1 MVVGT
6 KAQVFH
12 GTADRTAGGL
22 VKSNLFQDKEDGR
35 IKSKAQSKAGKQN
48 PALKA
53 WRSALEQA
61 GGLQEDKKFKPIK
74 KGSVLYKKAKKI
86 ILQMKTNFLFLIII
100 HLFDG
105 SSQRPVTHRGG
116 PEGIH
121 ESGK

>member
-22 VKSNLFQDKEDGR
+22 VKSELFQDKGDGR

-53 WRSALEQA
+53 CRSALEQA

-74 KGSVLYKKAKKI
+74 KGSVVYKKAKKI
-86 ILQMKTNFLFLIII
+86 YK
-100 HLFDG
+100 DKK
-105 SSQRPVTHRGG
+105 SA
-116 PEGIH
+116 
-121 ESGK
+121 

>member
-22 VKSNLFQDKEDGR
+22 VKSELFQDKEDGR
-35 IKSKAQSKAGKQN
+35 IKSKAQSKAGKNN

-86 ILQMKTNFLFLIII
+86 YK
-100 HLFDG
+100 DKK
-105 SSQRPVTHRGG
+105 SA
-116 PEGIH
+116 
-121 ESGK
+121 

>member
-12 GTADRTAGGL
+12 GTAEKTAGGL
-22 VKSNLFQDKEDGR
+22 IKPDLFRDKDDGR
-35 IKSKAQSKAGKQN
+35 IKSKAQSKAGKKN

-74 KGSVLYKKAKKI
+74 KGSAVYKKAKKI
-86 ILQMKTNFLFLIII
+86 FK
-100 HLFDG
+100 DKKG
-105 SSQRPVTHRGG
+105 V
-116 PEGIH
+116 
-121 ESGK
+121 